1 MLIGEATPRPNETN
15 HPNSLT
21 PEIQTT
27 LAALADVETRHEI
40 ERERLERYSGP
51 DKERLRGELAAR
63 HQAERTPLVQHLA
76 FLQQA
81 LTWAMIVQRQ
91 RDVAGSAPTVLVF
104 GRQVEERIHAY
115 GWSA

>member
-1 MLIGEATPRPNETN
+1 MMIGEATRWPNGSIHPTN
-15 HPNSLT
+15 LT

-27 LAALADVETRHEI
+27 LAALVDVETRHEI
-40 ERERLERYSGP
+40 ERERLERYAGP

-81 LTWAMIVQRQ
+81 LTWAMMVQRQ
-91 RDVAGSAPTVLVF
+91 RDTTDGFRTVLGF
-104 GRQVEERIHAY
+104 GQPGEAPLHAY

>member
-1 MLIGEATPRPNETN
+1 MMIGEATARPNEPI
-15 HPNSLT
+15 HPIDLT

-40 ERERLERYSGP
+40 ERERLERYGGP
-51 DKERLRGELAAR
+51 EKERLRCELAAR

-81 LTWAMIVQRQ
+81 LTWAMTIQQQRNTTDGF
-91 RDVAGSAPTVLVF
+91 RTMLGF
-104 GRQVEERIHAY
+104 GQQVEEPPHAY

>member
-1 MLIGEATPRPNETN
+1 MLTEEKTRRAEVVRYP
-15 HPNSLT
+15 SDLT

-40 ERERLERYSGP
+40 ERERLERYVGP
-51 DKERLRGELAAR
+51 AKERLRSELAAR

-81 LTWAMIVQRQ
+81 LTWAMMVQRQ
-91 RDVAGSAPTVLVF
+91 RDATDGSPTVPTF
-104 GRQVEERIHAY
+104 GQSWEVPLHAY

>member
-1 MLIGEATPRPNETN
+1 MMIGEATARPNEPI
-15 HPNSLT
+15 HPTDLT

-40 ERERLERYSGP
+40 ERERLERYAGP

-63 HQAERTPLVQHLA
+63 HEAERTPLVQHLA

-81 LTWAMIVQRQ
+81 LTWAMMVQRQ
-91 RDVAGSAPTVLVF
+91 RDATDGSRTGLALGQTCEAPF
-104 GRQVEERIHAY
+104 HAY

>member
-1 MLIGEATPRPNETN
+1 MLTEEKTRRAEVVRYP
-15 HPNSLT
+15 SDLT

-40 ERERLERYSGP
+40 ERERLERYVGP
-51 DKERLRGELAAR
+51 AKERLRSELAAR

-81 LTWAMIVQRQ
+81 LTWAMTIQQQRNTTDGF
-91 RDVAGSAPTVLVF
+91 RTMLGF
-104 GRQVEERIHAY
+104 GQQVEEPPHAY